1 MKLTDVDLNELLPI
15 YAQGTP
21 IANAIG
27 EAVASALGGIFGR
40 CESLPC
46 EASQV
51 ACDAMRDDELDRVA
65 NDLQIVIYDPSA
77 SHEEKARFV
86 YEFAGTRY
94 TAGTYANL
102 KKGLSI
108 FADIPE
114 GDVRI
119 ERESTWRYYI
129 QLESPPAVSIE
140 RQRMMERLI
149 PKAHRAVLGF
159 NGMDIHYGNEGESRL
174 FTPAGNACADTLL
187 KGEASVRPMT
197 KIPAKIVVTE
207 FGGVSAPFAVDV
219 LEQGTNRVTSLRRNV
234 NFVVNLYPAYISESN
249 MSKNIAFKSDAV
261 PSSLMELIQR
271 DCKGGIVP
279 NTTTSNIGGNG
290 VACKLPPIET
300 YNPDGYDYSQSAN
313 IDSLEMILF
322 TAIVPQ
328 PAFYFTK
335 KYANDFLQN
344 ATYNLELRSITK
356 NYTDDK
362 ASAIGRYCIALAW
375 EIGKLAAIDEGLDGN
390 LLLQEIA
397 NGDCNELLFNGW
409 LKPTPQ
415 LGIGGSEAWKTAY
428 AQNKPRAVI
437 ANWADVLD
445 TNIYKASWDGM
456 KEDILLKWQSRSLIE
471 GTVLSQLSLNAWRSM
486 FIPYP
491 REWA

>member
-1 MKLTDVDLNELLPI
+1 MKLTEIDLNELLPI
-15 YAQGTP
+15 YAQEQP

-27 EAVASALGGIFGR
+27 GAVANAIGVIFGR

-46 EASQV
+46 EASHV

-65 NDLQIVIYDPSA
+65 KDLQIVIYDPSA

-86 YEFAGTRY
+86 YEFACTRY

-102 KKGLSI
+102 KTGLSI
-108 FADIPE
+108 FANIDE
-114 GDVRI
+114 EDVRI
-119 ERESTWRYYI
+119 ERKSTWRYYI

-140 RQRMMERLI
+140 RQRIMERLI

-159 NGMDIHYGNEGESRL
+159 DGMDIHYGNEGESRL
-174 FTPAGNACADTLL
+174 FIPAGNACADTLL
-187 KGEASVRPMT
+187 KGDASVRPMT
-197 KIPAKIVVTE
+197 EIPAKIVVTE
-207 FGGVSAPFAVDV
+207 FGDVSAPFAVDV
-219 LEQGTNRVTSLRRNV
+219 LEQGTSLVTSLNRNV

-261 PSSLMELIQR
+261 PSSLMGLIQR
-271 DCKGGIVP
+271 DCKGVIVP
-279 NTTTSNIGGNG
+279 NTTTSYIGGNG
-290 VACKLPPIET
+290 VACRLPPIET
-300 YNPDGYDYSQSAN
+300 YNPDGYDYSQSAHV
-313 IDSLEMILF
+313 DTLDMILV

-328 PAFYFTK
+328 PTFYFTK
-335 KYANDFLQN
+335 KYANNFLQN

-362 ASAIGRYCIALAW
+362 ASAIGRYCIALAL
-375 EIGKLAAIDEGLDGN
+375 EIGKLAAIREGLNGN
-390 LLLQEIA
+390 LLLEEIA
-397 NGDCNELLFNGW
+397 RGNCNELLFNGW
-409 LKPTPQ
+409 LKPTRL
-415 LGIGGSEAWKTAY
+415 LGIGGSDAWISAY
-428 AQNKPRAVI
+428 ANYNMRAVI

-445 TNIYKASWDGM
+445 TNIHKASWDGM
-456 KEDILLKWQSRSLIE
+456 KEDILLKWQSRGIIE

>member
-27 EAVASALGGIFGR
+27 GAVASAMGAIFGR

-46 EASQV
+46 EASRE

-65 NDLQIVIYDPSA
+65 SDLQIVIYDPAA

-94 TAGTYANL
+94 TAGSYANL

-108 FADIPE
+108 FAKIPE

-159 NGMDIHYGNEGESRL
+159 DGMDIHYGNEGESRL

-187 KGEASVRPMT
+187 KGEMATRAKHDAILRHVREPSDTNACELTPAQGSAVGHGSVFRARPYALSQAGGDYVGDIYMREDDLAAVMANCYIARKT
-197 KIPAKIVVTE
+197 VHDTPAGE
-207 FGGVSAPFAVDV
+207 
-219 LEQGTNRVTSLRRNV
+219 ELR
-234 NFVVNLYPAYISESN
+234 FE
-249 MSKNIAFKSDAV
+249 
-261 PSSLMELIQR
+261 
-271 DCKGGIVP
+271 
-279 NTTTSNIGGNG
+279 
-290 VACKLPPIET
+290 
-300 YNPDGYDYSQSAN
+300 YDYLPEPTLRFGDPYYMEMNSIRMFQGAISPFPVFGLKKK
-313 IDSLEMILF
+313 LE
-322 TAIVPQ
+322 
-328 PAFYFTK
+328 Y
-335 KYANDFLQN
+335 
-344 ATYNLELRSITK
+344 
-356 NYTDDK
+356 
-362 ASAIGRYCIALAW
+362 
-375 EIGKLAAIDEGLDGN
+375 
-390 LLLQEIA
+390 
-397 NGDCNELLFNGW
+397 NELLA
-409 LKPTPQ
+409 Q
-415 LGIGGSEAWKTAY
+415 AY
-428 AQNKPRAVI
+428 Y
-437 ANWADVLD
+437 ADLTVNEQAL
-445 TNIYKASWDGM
+445 NAACKYKAKKYCVGVNMDIISILGDDNHNDLEYYTKGVFAGEYPELFGAFLKVPNNFASLSAWGEAYSNGQPSAAETWCDIVEGQDATHYATVFDGIEM
-456 KEDILLKWQSRSLIE
+456 ARDNTSSTSRLKELTLEQWFSFLIP
-471 GTVLSQLSLNAWRSM
+471 
-486 FIPYP
+486 FP

>member
-15 YAQGTP
+15 YAQGQP

-51 ACDAMRDDELDRVA
+51 ACNAMRDDELDRVA
-65 NDLQIVIYDPSA
+65 QDLQIVIYDPSA

-94 TAGTYANL
+94 TAGSYANL

-159 NGMDIHYGNEGESRL
+159 DGMDIHYSDDGESRL
-174 FTPAGNACADTLL
+174 FMPAGNACADTLL
-187 KGEASVRPMT
+187 KGETATRAKHDMILRHVREPSDTNACELTPAQGSIVKHGIVFRARPYALSQAGGDYDGDIYMREDDLTAAMANCYIARKTVHDTPAGDELRFEYDYLPEPTLRFGDPYYMEMNTLIMFLGAISPFPVFGLKKTLQYNELSAQAYYADLTVNEQALNAACKHKVKKYCVGVNMDIISILGDDNHNDLEYYRQGIFAGEYPELFGAFLKVPHNFASLSAWGEAYAHSDSGASET
-197 KIPAKIVVTE
+197 WCDIVEGQDATHYATVFDRIEIARDNTSSTSRLKE
-207 FGGVSAPFAVDV
+207 LT
-219 LEQGTNRVTSLRRNV
+219 LEQWLS
-234 NFVVNLYPAYISESN
+234 F
-249 MSKNIAFKSDAV
+249 
-261 PSSLMELIQR
+261 LI
-271 DCKGGIVP
+271 P
-279 NTTTSNIGGNG
+279 
-290 VACKLPPIET
+290 
-300 YNPDGYDYSQSAN
+300 
-313 IDSLEMILF
+313 F
-322 TAIVPQ
+322 
-328 PAFYFTK
+328 
-335 KYANDFLQN
+335 
-344 ATYNLELRSITK
+344 
-356 NYTDDK
+356 
-362 ASAIGRYCIALAW
+362 
-375 EIGKLAAIDEGLDGN
+375 
-390 LLLQEIA
+390 
-397 NGDCNELLFNGW
+397 
-409 LKPTPQ
+409 
-415 LGIGGSEAWKTAY
+415 
-428 AQNKPRAVI
+428 
-437 ANWADVLD
+437 
-445 TNIYKASWDGM
+445 
-456 KEDILLKWQSRSLIE
+456 
-471 GTVLSQLSLNAWRSM
+471 
-486 FIPYP
+486 P

>member
-1 MKLTDVDLNELLPI
+1 MKLTNIDLNELLPI

-27 EAVASALGGIFGR
+27 GAVASAIGAIFGR

-51 ACDAMRDDELDRVA
+51 ACNAMRDDELDRVA

-94 TAGTYANL
+94 TAGSYANL

-114 GDVRI
+114 NDVRI

-159 NGMDIHYGNEGESRL
+159 DGMDIHYGNEGESRL
-174 FTPAGNACADTLL
+174 FMPVGNACADTLL
-187 KGEASVRPMT
+187 KGDASVRPMT
-197 KIPAKIVVTE
+197 GIPAKIVVTE
-207 FGGVSAPFAVDV
+207 FGGVSAPFEVDV
-219 LEQGTNRVTSLRRNV
+219 LEQETNIVTSLNRNID
-234 NFVVNLYPAYISESN
+234 FVVNLYPAYISESN

-261 PSSLMELIQR
+261 PSDLMVLIQR

-279 NTTTSNIGGNG
+279 DTTTSNIGGNG
-290 VACKLPPIET
+290 VACKLPPLET

-313 IDSLEMILF
+313 IDSLDIILF

-335 KYANDFLQN
+335 KYTKDFLQN

-362 ASAIGRYCIALAW
+362 ASTIGRYCIALAW
-375 EIGKLAAIDEGLDGN
+375 EIGKLAAIREGLNGD
-390 LLLQEIA
+390 LLLEEIA
-397 NGDCNELLFNGW
+397 RGNCNELLFNGW

-415 LGIGGSEAWKTAY
+415 LGIGGSDAWISAY
-428 AQNKPRAVI
+428 ANYKPRAVI

-456 KEDILLKWQSRSLIE
+456 KEDILIKWQSRNIIE
-471 GTVLSQLSLNAWRSM
+471 GTVLSQLSLDAWRNM

>member
-1 MKLTDVDLNELLPI
+1 MKLTEIDLNELLPI
-15 YAQGTP
+15 YAQDEP

-27 EAVASALGGIFGR
+27 EAVASAIGAIFGR

-46 EASQV
+46 EASRV
-51 ACDAMRDDELDRVA
+51 ACEAMRDDELDRVA
-65 NDLQIVIYDPSA
+65 QDLQMVIYDPSA
-77 SHEEKARFV
+77 THEEKARFV

-102 KKGLSI
+102 KTGLSI
-108 FADIPE
+108 FANIPE

-159 NGMDIHYGNEGESRL
+159 DGMDIHYGNDGESRL
-174 FTPAGNACADTLL
+174 FIPAGNACADTLL
-187 KGEASVRPMT
+187 KGEASVRPMAQ
-197 KIPAKIVVTE
+197 IPVQIVVTE
-207 FGGVSAPFAVDV
+207 FGGVSAPFAVYV
-219 LEQGTNRVTSLRRNV
+219 LEKGTNRVTSLRRNTD
-234 NFVVNLYPAYISESN
+234 FVVNLYPAYISESN
-249 MSKNIAFKSDAV
+249 MSKNIAFKPDAI
-261 PSSLMELIQR
+261 PSNLMGLIQR
-271 DCKGGIVP
+271 DYAG
-279 NTTTSNIGGNG
+279 TATSTSPFGGNN
-290 VACKLPPIET
+290 VACKLPPLET
-300 YNPDGYDYSQSAN
+300 YNPDGSDYTPFAN
-313 IDSLEMILF
+313 IDSLGMLLF

-335 KYANDFLQN
+335 KYDKDFLQN
-344 ATYNLELRSITK
+344 ATYNLELRSIT
-356 NYTDDK
+356 NTYTDDK

-375 EIGKLAAIDEGLDGN
+375 EIGQLAAIGDGLDGD

-397 NGDCNELLFNGW
+397 NGDCNDLLFNGW
-409 LKPTPQ
+409 LKPTQQ

-445 TNIYKASWDGM
+445 TNIHKASWDGM
-456 KEDILLKWQSRSLIE
+456 KEDILIKWQSRNIID
-471 GTVLSQLSLNAWRSM
+471 GTVLSQLSLDAWRNM